1 VDSSR
6 GSGSHHPSWSA
17 AGRLI
22 VFMSN
27 RGPLIEGASLY
38 TVTPNGTGLRRLTRA
53 RFEDVDPAWLRLAE

>member
-1 VDSSR
+1 
-6 GSGSHHPSWSA
+6 
-17 AGRLI
+17 
-22 VFMSN
+22 MSN